1 MPPDMR
7 MPSKIAA
14 IGACLVLGTAMA
26 MTLAAQA
33 QQPAA
38 GGAAQGRGQ
47 QQAAPQQR
55 MPGHGMGQL
64 VLWGDVSLFEKP
76 GTPDNCILT
85 NRFRKG
91 QRVGFR
97 MTAIDGGTGQTENTA
112 VITIHV
118 TYAGK
123 TVDVPMRYRGGAANA
138 PRGYLRV
145 PNELWTGFWMVPD
158 DAPTGMV
165 TYTATATDSFGRKTT
180 FTPFPYE
187 TSQITIVG

>member
-1 MPPDMR
+1 MPPTMR
-7 MPSKIAA
+7 MPSGIAT
-14 IGACLVLGTAMA
+14 IGACLVVGAAMA
-26 MTLAAQA
+26 VTLVAQA

-38 GGAAQGRGQ
+38 GAQGRGQ
-47 QQAAPQQR
+47 APPAPQQR

-112 VITIHV
+112 TLTVHV

-123 TVDVPMRYRGGAANA
+123 TVDVPMRYRGGAPNA

-145 PNELWTGFWMVPD
+145 PNELWTGAWTVPD
-158 DAPTGMV
+158 DAPTGTV
-165 TYTATATDSFGRKTT
+165 TYTVTATDAFGRKAT
-180 FTPFPYE
+180 FQTFPYE